1 MSSKRVS
8 EKEEITMTDYEKI
21 LSEEEGMWIKRLVAL
36 KGICEENGLDLKE
49 YLLSE
54 IAEELQMMRM
64 LKENED

>member
-1 MSSKRVS
+1 
-8 EKEEITMTDYEKI
+8 MTNYEKI
-21 LSEEEGMWIKRLVAL
+21 LSEEEGMRIKRLAAL

>member
-1 MSSKRVS
+1 
-8 EKEEITMTDYEKI
+8 MTDYEKI
-21 LSEEEGMWIKRLVAL
+21 LSEEEGMRIKRLAAL

-49 YLLSE
+49 YLLGE